1 LTQIQIRLLTSED
14 ADEWWR
20 LRLESLQRDPQ
31 AFSAS
36 AEDGQSLTAD
46 DVRKRFNSDGP
57 DFFVMGA
64 FEDEKLTGMCGF
76 FREKGLKTRHKA
88 RVWGVYVTPLSRGK
102 GLGRRLLQAL
112 LDHAASLDGIEQ
124 ILLSVA
130 TTQSAAVALYRS
142 LGFQS
147 YGREPQALKV
157 NGQFIDEEYMARPN
171 RPQDSRPRTQD

>member
-36 AEDGQSLTAD
+36 VEDGQSLTAD
-46 DVRKRFNSDGP
+46 DVRKRFNSDAP

-88 RVWGVYVTPLSRGK
+88 RVWGVYVTSASRGK
-102 GLGRRLLQAL
+102 GLGRSLLQAL
-112 LDHAASLDGIEQ
+112 LDRAATIDGVDQ

-130 TTQSAAVALYRS
+130 TTQSAAIALYRS

-147 YGREPQALKV
+147 YGCEPRALKIG
-157 NGQFIDEEYMARPN
+157 GQFIDEEYMARPN
-171 RPQDSRPRTQD
+171 RFEPSPIS

>member
-1 LTQIQIRLLTSED
+1 VSQIHIRLLGPED

-46 DVRKRFNSDGP
+46 DVRKRLNAAST
-57 DFFVMGA
+57 DFLVMGA
-64 FEDEKLTGMCGF
+64 FENKKLIGMCGF

-88 RVWGVYVTPLSRGK
+88 RVWGVYVTSQSRGK
-102 GLGRRLLQAL
+102 GLGRSLLQAL
-112 LDHAASLDGIEQ
+112 LDRAATIDGVDQ

-130 TTQSAAVALYRS
+130 TTQSPAIALYRS

-147 YGREPQALKV
+147 YGCEPRALKV
-157 NGQFIDEEYMARPN
+157 GGQFIDEEYMARPN
-171 RPQDSRPRTQD
+171 RFEPSPIS